1 MMRCDQFDRW
11 LDEGMPARHSAVAR
25 AHAAGCAR
33 CSSAM
38 GAAEALEAMLAA
50 APPPAPAAMAM
61 RVMERVESVER
72 ARERLAAS
80 ERERGAGRLGTW
92 AGWVSALA
100 QEPAAVVA
108 IALAPVFLILVIA
121 WPETA
126 AKLVALTRDAL
137 AVWFAAASSGA
148 LSAAAGLGSA
158 VPPGAVPFD
167 SLLLPAMVAAV
178 LGAFVWLG
186 VAFRPLTSPRPRKPP
201 RA

>member
-1 MMRCDQFDRW
+1 MRCDQFDRW
-11 LDEGMPARHSAVAR
+11 LDEGMPARHSAAAR
-25 AHAAGCAR
+25 AHAAECAR
-33 CSSAM
+33 CSAAM
-38 GAAEALEAMLAA
+38 RAAEALEVMLAA
-50 APPPAPAAMAM
+50 APPPAPAAMATK
-61 RVMERVESVER
+61 VMERVESVER

-80 ERERGAGRLGTW
+80 ERAWGAGRLRTW
-92 AGWVSALA
+92 GGWASALA

-137 AVWFAAASSGA
+137 GVWLTTASSGV
-148 LSAAAGLGSA
+148 LSAAAGFGGA
-158 VPPGAVPFD
+158 IPRGAVPFD
-167 SLLLPAMVAAV
+167 ALLLPAMVVAV

>member
-1 MMRCDQFDRW
+1 MRCDQLERW
-11 LDEGMPARHSAVAR
+11 LDEGMPARNSAAAS
-25 AHAAGCAR
+25 AHAAGCPR
-33 CSSAM
+33 CSGAM
-38 GAAEALEAMLAA
+38 RAAEALEVMLAA
-50 APPPAPAAMAM
+50 APPPAPAGMAM

-80 ERERGAGRLGTW
+80 EHGWGAGRPGTW
-92 AGWVSALA
+92 TGWASALA

-126 AKLVALTRDAL
+126 AAIAALTRDAL
-137 AVWFAAASSGA
+137 AVWLTTASSGA
-148 LSAAAGLGSA
+148 LSAASGLA
-158 VPPGAVPFD
+158 GAVPRGAVPYD
-167 SLLLPAMVAAV
+167 ALLLPAMVVAV

-186 VAFRPLTSPRPRKPP
+186 VAFRPLRSLRPRKPP

>member
-1 MMRCDQFDRW
+1 MRCDQLERW
-11 LDEGMPARHSAVAR
+11 LDEGMPARNSAAAR

-33 CSSAM
+33 CSGAM
-38 GAAEALEAMLAA
+38 RAAEALEVMLAA

-80 ERERGAGRLGTW
+80 ERAWGARRLGTW
-92 AGWVSALA
+92 AGWASALA

-126 AKLVALTRDAL
+126 AAIAALTQDAL
-137 AVWFAAASSGA
+137 AVWLTTASSGA
-148 LSAAAGLGSA
+148 MSAAAGLADA
-158 VPPGAVPFD
+158 VPHGAVPFD
-167 SLLLPAMVAAV
+167 SLLFPAMVVAV

-186 VAFRPLTSPRPRKPP
+186 VAFRLLTSPRSRKPP